1 MDKVRA
7 QIRLECL
14 KLGNTENLKGHGAIT
29 EVAQRHFDWIMEEG
43 QFAKADTAETEPAV
57 SEPAKVDNS
66 NVKPQNTAETEPAV
80 SEPAKVDN
88 SNVKPQN
95 TGKGKGAPGD
105 SSKANTKLFD

>member
-66 NVKPQNTAETEPAV
+66 NVKPQNT
-80 SEPAKVDN
+80 
-88 SNVKPQN
+88 
-95 TGKGKGAPGD
+95 GKGKGAPGD